1 VVCIFLTAA
10 LGLPESLI
18 PVQLLWVNLVTDG
31 LPATALGF
39 NPPDLDIMERPP
51 RNPKESLITP
61 WLFFRYMTIGIYVGA
76 GTVGASCW
84 WYVSY
89 HDGPLLSWSQLKHHF
104 KCRGG
109 GKEWE
114 DIDCDVFD
122 DPHPMTMALS
132 VLVTIEMLNALN
144 SLSENQSLVK
154 MPPWY
159 NKYLLFA
166 IALSMS
172 LHMMILYIPMF
183 NTVFQICPL
192 TWEEWFAVLKI
203 SVPVVLLDEI
213 LKFISRR
220 YVDKTEPHI
229 SVWNGL
235 ISLAVMCALY
245 GALVTYS
252 PIFQSWDGFTHH
264 PLANTTTYTDFRHKN
279 VDL

>member
-1 VVCIFLTAA
+1 MFIFLSLVLVYVGFAVVC
-10 LGLPESLI
+10 S
-18 PVQLLWVNLVTDG
+18 
-31 LPATALGF
+31 ATWWTMDASNG
-39 NPPDLDIMERPP
+39 
-51 RNPKESLITP
+51 PKL
-61 WLFFRYMTIGIYVGA
+61 
-76 GTVGASCW
+76 
-84 WYVSY
+84 SY
-89 HDGPLLSWSQLKHHF
+89 WHLKHHF

-144 SLSENQSLVK
+144 SLSENQSLIK
-154 MPPWY
+154 MPPWT

-203 SVPVVLLDEI
+203 SFPVILLDET
-213 LKFISRR
+213 LKFVARR
-220 YVDKTEPHI
+220 YVDKTEADKNMLHG
-229 SVWNGL
+229 V
-235 ISLAVMCALY
+235 ISLFILWAIYLS
-245 GALVTYS
+245 LIIKS
-252 PIFQSWDGFTHH
+252 PIFETWERFYHH
-264 PLANTTTYTDFRHKN
+264 PMGNTTTYTSMHRGN
-279 VDL
+279 LDL